1 MLAMLHMREQELK
14 SPEARASP
22 AEDQNVN
29 PGKSFPGQFAGKGQ
43 KEGLVGQ

>member
-1 MLAMLHMREQELK
+1 MLAMLHMREQESK
-14 SPEARASP
+14 GPEPRASP

-43 KEGLVGQ
+43 KEGFFGQ